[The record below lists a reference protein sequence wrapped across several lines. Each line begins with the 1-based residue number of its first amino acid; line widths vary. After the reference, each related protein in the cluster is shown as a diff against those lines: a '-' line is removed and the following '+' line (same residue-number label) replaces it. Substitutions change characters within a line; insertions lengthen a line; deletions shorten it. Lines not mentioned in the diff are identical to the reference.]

1 MKKGFTLMEI
11 LIAIL
16 IVGVLVAMAAP
27 MYEKAIEK
35 SRIADVRVKL
45 KRLYEAKMRVMD
57 NMESET
63 YSPALFGLENLDYA
77 FDCEGT
83 SVFQN
88 DHRMSCN
95 TSDFKYVINPTGSG
109 NENAVC
115 AVRLQGDYQ
124 GVAFLFREDTGAG
137 QADRLLCNDSNSP
150 DGKCEVY
157 GMDSTGDAPWCT
169 L

>member
-1 MKKGFTLMEI
+1 MNKGFTLMEI

-57 NMESET
+57 NMEQET
-63 YSPALFGLENLDYA
+63 YSPTLFGLENLDYA

-83 SVFQN
+83 STWQSN
-88 DHRMSCN
+88 HQMSCN
-95 TSDFKYVINPTGSG
+95 TSDFKYVINPTGVG
-109 NENAVC
+109 HEDAVC
-115 AVRLQGDYQ
+115 AVRLQGDYR
-124 GVAFLFREDTGAG
+124 GVAFLFRKDKGAA
-137 QADRLLCNDSNSP
+137 QNDRLICNDTASP

-157 GMDSTGDAPWCT
+157 GMDSTGNSPWCT